1 MKKNKAIWI
10 FFIVLFLMMAV
21 SAGLIITNQMAQKR
35 ESQDSEIVTT
45 SIGTSIG
52 IEENTDI
59 TVGQVAG
66 DTWNAETAYTGGNEV
81 VYNGKRFR
89 AKWWTQGETPDANNA
104 SGPWECIGDAQ
115 PETTQPIDTNTTLP
129 EVGEP
134 VVGNT
139 GFKVVGYYPSWQP
152 DKIDRVQFDVLTHI
166 NYAFAIPTAEG
177 GVRPLENGQTAK
189 KLIEIAHQYNVKVLI
204 AVGGWSYNDIPLEA
218 TFMDATSSDEKIK
231 KFADAII
238 ALMNEYGFDGVD
250 MDWEHPRVD
259 GDSSVRYTKLMMI
272 LSAELKKQGKLL
284 TAAVLSGVTA
294 DGNVYYDAAA
304 HKDEVIQCVDWFNVM
319 AYDGGDGERH
329 SSYDFAVNCGNYWKN
344 TRKMPAEKVVL
355 GVPFYAR
362 PSWVAYDDILKAD
375 SSADS
380 KDVAVYQ
387 GMEAYYNGVPT
398 IQKKTQWALENAGG
412 VMIWE
417 VTQDTA
423 ERNKSLLSAIGKTI
437 ANHNR

>member
-1 MKKNKAIWI
+1 M
-10 FFIVLFLMMAV
+10 
-21 SAGLIITNQMAQKR
+21 
-35 ESQDSEIVTT
+35 
-45 SIGTSIG
+45 
-52 IEENTDI
+52 
-59 TVGQVAG
+59 
-66 DTWNAETAYTGGNEV
+66 
-81 VYNGKRFR
+81 
-89 AKWWTQGETPDANNA
+89 
-104 SGPWECIGDAQ
+104 
-115 PETTQPIDTNTTLP
+115 
-129 EVGEP
+129 
-134 VVGNT
+134 
-139 GFKVVGYYPSWQP
+139 
-152 DKIDRVQFDVLTHI
+152 LTHI

-189 KLIEIAHQYNVKVLI
+189 KLIELAHQYNVKVLI
-204 AVGGWSYNDIPLEA
+204 AVGGWSYNDVPLEA

-231 KFADAII
+231 KFANAII

-259 GDSSVRYTKLMMI
+259 GDSSVRYTKLMTL

-362 PSWVAYDDILKAD
+362 PSWAAYDDILKAD

-387 GMEAYYNGVPT
+387 GMEAHYNGVPT

-423 ERNKSLLSAIGKTI
+423 DRNKSLLSAIGKTI